1 MKIALITP
9 YYHPPVRGNAVTVR
23 RIASNLSAA
32 GCETVV
38 YSLDALTAGDILQ
51 EILRAKPDVVH
62 GFHAYF
68 GGRPAREIAAAA
80 GIAHVVT
87 ITGSDVYEAMLD
99 NRRKETLSVLRDAA
113 AIVVFDVSVKQRIAG
128 HHPSLAEKILVI
140 PQGVELPGENFRWG
154 AERFDSGEMVFFLPA
169 GLRPVKNA
177 GFPLAPLAELHRHDH
192 RVRLLVAGPVLDTE
206 YGAQLL
212 AELERYPFA
221 RYLGAVGRDA
231 VGALYRRADIVL
243 NTSVFEGG
251 MANSV
256 LEAMAFGKPVLA
268 TDIEGNRS
276 LVKEGQTGLLFRS
289 ATEFLEKAGTL
300 LNDGVLRRR
309 LGDEGRRLVQAQFS
323 AEREAAAYL
332 DLYRGVM
339 LR

>member
-23 RIASNLSAA
+23 RIAKNLSAA

-38 YSLDALTAGDILQ
+38 YSLDALAAGDILQ

-80 GIAHVVT
+80 GVAHVVT

-113 AIVVFDVSVKQRIAG
+113 AIVVFDVSVKKRIAG
-128 HHPSLAEKILVI
+128 HHPSLAEKIFVI

-154 AERFDSGEMVFFLPA
+154 AERFDAGEMVFFLPA

-177 GFPLAPLAELHRHDH
+177 GFPLAPLSELHCQDN

-206 YGAQLL
+206 YGTQLL

-221 RYLGAVGRDA
+221 HYLGAVGRDA

-289 ATEFLEKAGTL
+289 TTEFLEKAGTL
-300 LNDGVLRRR
+300 LRDDALRRR

-323 AEREAAAYL
+323 AEREAAAYC
-332 DLYRGVM
+332 DVYREVM
-339 LR
+339 AR